1 MTTTQVDLD
10 RLRPVITAMV
20 RQYGGPAHD
29 IDDLLQ
35 ETWLSLQTVKFDPD
49 RGDWPTLC
57 RVVAR
62 RRVHDY
68 YRKTASN
75 GSQCN
80 GGKADSLEA
89 LTATQ
94 GDSAVHGCVD
104 DDTGRVD
111 AADELRQVL
120 GVLHLVQDALGM
132 DAGRVETFLRLH
144 LVYDGDTTAASAA
157 LGVSVNSLRSLSRD
171 VVALAQVIRA
181 ALEAPEDA
189 PSIVATVA
197 SVPSAI
203 GRHAPVYLG
212 AAQRAGG
219 VTAVDAHALARITGT
234 PRNTVRQYWSR
245 IRVLAR
251 AAAWAFQYKGWPAAD
266 QDQLFPGDL

>member
-1 MTTTQVDLD
+1 MKTMEVDLD
-10 RLRPVITAMV
+10 NLRPVVAAMV
-20 RQYGGPAHD
+20 RQYGGCILD

-35 ETWLSLQTVKFDPD
+35 ETWLSLQKVRFDPA
-49 RGDWPTLC
+49 RGDWSTLC

-89 LTATQ
+89 LTAAQ
-94 GDSAVHGCVD
+94 GDSAVRGSAD

-120 GVLHLVQDALGM
+120 EVLHLVQEALDM
-132 DAGRVETFLRLH
+132 DAGRVDSFLRLH
-144 LVYDGDTTAASAA
+144 LLYDGDTTAASAD
-157 LGVSVNSLRSLSRD
+157 LGVSAHALRASSRD
-171 VVALAQVIRA
+171 VIALAQVIRA
-181 ALEAPEDA
+181 ALDTPDNAR
-189 PSIVATVA
+189 SIIATVA
-197 SVPSAI
+197 SVPGTI
-203 GRHAPVYLG
+203 GRHAPAYLG

-219 VTAVDAHALARITGT
+219 VTAVDTHTLARATRT
-234 PRNTVRQYWSR
+234 PFNTVRQYWA
-245 IRVLAR
+245 RVRDLAR
-251 AAAWAFQYKGWPAAD
+251 AAAWTFEHRGRPAVD
-266 QDQLFPGDL
+266 HDRLFPGGL

>member
-1 MTTTQVDLD
+1 MKAIQVDLD
-10 RLRPVITAMV
+10 SLRPVVAAVV
-20 RQYGGPAHD
+20 RQYGGTVHD

-35 ETWLSLQTVKFDPD
+35 ETWLSLQTVRFDPD
-49 RGDWPTLC
+49 RGNWATLC

-80 GGKADSLEA
+80 GGKADSFEA
-89 LTATQ
+89 LTAAQ
-94 GDSAVHGCVD
+94 GDSAVGGHVD
-104 DDTGRVD
+104 DDTRRVD

-120 GVLHLVQDALGM
+120 GVLHLVQDALSM
-132 DAGRVETFLRLH
+132 DTGRVDTFLRLH
-144 LVYDGDTTAASAA
+144 LIYDGDTTAASAD
-157 LGVSVNSLRSLSRD
+157 LGVSATALRATSRD
-171 VVALAQVIRA
+171 VATLAQVIRA
-181 ALEAPEDA
+181 ALDAPDDA

-203 GRHAPVYLG
+203 GRHTPAYLG

-219 VTAVDAHALARITGT
+219 MAGVDAHALARITGT
-234 PRNTVRQYWSR
+234 PFNTARQYWSR
-245 IRVLAR
+245 IRDLAR
-251 AAAWAFQYKGWPAAD
+251 AAAWTFQHLGRPAAD
-266 QDQLFPGDL
+266 HDQLFPGGL

>member
-1 MTTTQVDLD
+1 MKAIPVDLD
-10 RLRPVITAMV
+10 NLRPVIAAVV
-20 RQYGGPAHD
+20 RQYGGPPHD

-35 ETWLSLQTVKFDPD
+35 DTWLSLQTVRFDPA

-68 YRKTASN
+68 YRKTASH

-80 GGKADSLEA
+80 GGKADSMEA
-89 LTATQ
+89 LTAVR
-94 GDSAVHGCVD
+94 GDSAVGGRVD

-120 GVLHLVQDALGM
+120 GVMHLVQDALGM
-132 DAGRVETFLRLH
+132 DTGRVDTFLRLH

-157 LGVSVNSLRSLSRD
+157 MDVSVNVLRGTSRE
-171 VVALAQVIRA
+171 VIALAQVIRA
-181 ALEAPEDA
+181 ALDA
-189 PSIVATVA
+189 PDDTRSIVATVA

-212 AAQRAGG
+212 AAREAGG
-219 VTAVDAHALARITGT
+219 VTAVDAHALATASGASF
-234 PRNTVRQYWSR
+234 NTARQYWSKVR
-245 IRVLAR
+245 DLAR
-251 AAAWAFQYKGWPAAD
+251 AAAWTFRHTGRAAVD
-266 QDQLFPGDL
+266 HDQLFPGGL

>member
-1 MTTTQVDLD
+1 MTTMQVDLD
-10 RLRPVITAMV
+10 HLRPVVTAMV
-20 RQYGGPAHD
+20 RQYGGAVHD

-35 ETWLSLQTVKFDPD
+35 ETWLSLQRVRFDPA
-49 RGDWPTLC
+49 RGDWSTLC

-68 YRKTASN
+68 YRKTASH

-89 LTATQ
+89 LTAAR
-94 GDSAVHGCVD
+94 GDSHLGGSVD

-132 DAGRVETFLRLH
+132 DTGRVDAFLRLH
-144 LVYDGDTTAASAA
+144 LIYDGDTTAASVD
-157 LGVSVNSLRSLSRD
+157 LGVSAHVLRAASRD
-171 VVALAQVIRA
+171 VVALAQVVRT
-181 ALEAPEDA
+181 ALDAPDDS
-189 PSIVATVA
+189 PSIVAAVA

-203 GRHAPVYLG
+203 GRHASVYLG
-212 AAQRAGG
+212 RALEAGG
-219 VTAVDAHALARITGT
+219 VAAVDAHAMAKATGASF
-234 PRNTVRQYWSR
+234 NTTRQYWA
-245 IRVLAR
+245 RVRDLAR
-251 AAAWAFQYKGWPAAD
+251 AAAWTFEHKGHPAAD
-266 QDQLFPGDL
+266 HDQLFPGGL

>member
-1 MTTTQVDLD
+1 MTTTDVDLD
-10 RLRPVITAMV
+10 HLRPVITAMV
-20 RQYGGPAHD
+20 RQYGGSIHD

-35 ETWLSLQTVKFDPD
+35 ETWVSLQNVRFDPG
-49 RGDWPTLC
+49 RGDWATLC

-68 YRKTASN
+68 YRKSASH

-89 LTATQ
+89 ITAAQ
-94 GDSAVHGCVD
+94 GDSAIHDCVD

-120 GVLHLVQDALGM
+120 EVLHLVQDALGM
-132 DAGRVETFLRLH
+132 DAHRVDDFLRLH
-144 LVYDGDTTAASAA
+144 LIYDGDTTAASAA
-157 LGVSVNSLRSLSRD
+157 LGVSAHAFRSSSRD
-171 VVALAQVIRA
+171 VIALAQVVRA
-181 ALEAPEDA
+181 ALEAPDDA

-203 GRHAPVYLG
+203 GRHASVYLG
-212 AAQRAGG
+212 ATQRAGG
-219 VTAVDAHALARITGT
+219 VAAVDAHALAKATGASF
-234 PRNTVRQYWSR
+234 NTTRQYWAR

-251 AAAWAFQYKGWPAAD
+251 AAAWTFEHQGRPAAD
-266 QDQLFPGDL
+266 HDQLFPKGL

>member
-1 MTTTQVDLD
+1 MNMTQVDLD
-10 RLRPVITAMV
+10 HLRPVITAMV
-20 RQYGGPAHD
+20 RQYGGAAQD

-75 GSQCN
+75 GSQCT

-89 LTATQ
+89 LTAAR
-94 GDSAVHGCVD
+94 GDSAVGTRVD
-104 DDTGRVD
+104 DATGRVD

-132 DAGRVETFLRLH
+132 NTERVETFLRLH
-144 LVYDGDTTAASAA
+144 LIYDGDTTAASTE
-157 LGVSVNSLRSLSRD
+157 LGVSVNALRAVSRD
-171 VVALAQVIRA
+171 VIALAQVIRA
-181 ALEAPEDA
+181 ALDAPDDA

-197 SVPSAI
+197 SVPSTI
-203 GRHAPVYLG
+203 GRHASAYLG

-219 VTAVDAHALARITGT
+219 VTAVDAHTLARITGT
-234 PRNTVRQYWSR
+234 PFNTARQYWA
-245 IRVLAR
+245 RVRNLAQ
-251 AAAWAFQYKGWPAAD
+251 AAAWTFHYKGRPATD
-266 QDQLFPGDL
+266 HDQLFPGGV

>member
-1 MTTTQVDLD
+1 MNTTQVDLD
-10 RLRPVITAMV
+10 NLRPVVTAMV
-20 RQYGGPAHD
+20 RQYGGTPHD

-35 ETWLSLQTVKFDPD
+35 ETWLSLQTVRLDPA

-62 RRVHDY
+62 RRAHDY

-75 GSQCN
+75 GSQRN

-89 LTATQ
+89 ITDAR
-94 GDSAVHGCVD
+94 GDSAVGGTVD

-157 LGVSVNSLRSLSRD
+157 LGVSAHALRAASRD

-181 ALEAPEDA
+181 ALEAPDDA

-197 SVPSAI
+197 SVPIAI
-203 GRHAPVYLG
+203 GRHAPAYLG
-212 AAQRAGG
+212 AAREAGG
-219 VTAVDAHALARITGT
+219 VVQHRASVLGEGSGLGPSGSVDLRIPG
-234 PRNTVRQYWSR
+234 
-245 IRVLAR
+245 
-251 AAAWAFQYKGWPAAD
+251 PASS
-266 QDQLFPGDL
+266 

>member
-1 MTTTQVDLD
+1 MNTMQVDLD
-10 RLRPVITAMV
+10 HLRPVVAAMV
-20 RQYGGPAHD
+20 RQYGGAVQD

-35 ETWLSLQTVKFDPD
+35 ETWLSLQRVKFEPA
-49 RGDWPTLC
+49 RGDWATLC

-80 GGKADSLEA
+80 GGKADSFEA
-89 LTATQ
+89 LTAAQ
-94 GDSAVHGCVD
+94 GDSAVGGSVD
-104 DDTGRVD
+104 EDTGRVD

-132 DAGRVETFLRLH
+132 DAGRLDSFLRLH
-144 LVYDGDTTAASAA
+144 LIYDGDTAAASAD
-157 LGVSVNSLRSLSRD
+157 LGVSPNTLRAASRE
-171 VVALAQVIRA
+171 VISLAQVIRA
-181 ALEAPEDA
+181 TLNSADPA
-189 PSIVATVA
+189 PSIVAAVA

-203 GRHAPVYLG
+203 GRHAPAYLG

-219 VTAVDAHALARITGT
+219 VTAVDAHVLARVGGVSY
-234 PRNTVRQYWSR
+234 NTARQYWA
-245 IRVLAR
+245 RVRDLAR
-251 AAAWAFQYKGWPAAD
+251 VAAWAFEHVGRPAAD
-266 QDQLFPGDL
+266 HDQLFPGGL